1 MNAPPPASVVAPGA
15 RSSSLWPA
23 RILMGML
30 IFVVSALIV
39 LPIGVLAIGSFLSD
53 PPRALSFNW
62 AGITLQ
68 NYIVVF
74 TDSSFPPL
82 LKATVGT
89 SLVGTAGAII
99 IGSGLAW
106 LAVRTDIPGRGVINA
121 IAIMPMFI
129 PPLVGAFA
137 WDILASPRSGILN
150 ILFRSLQVPVALNIY
165 TIEGIA
171 FVFAI
176 YYAPYVYLFVSSA
189 LRNMDPVFEEAS
201 ALSGAGRL
209 RTMLRVTLPLVLP
222 ALLSSGLLVFVLLI
236 QLFSIPAVLGEPG
249 NIKFMSTRIW
259 ELIGFSPPE
268 INVASA
274 LGMLMLLVTVLL
286 VLAQHRLLASRSFVT
301 VAGKG
306 LRPKIIELGVTRR
319 PLAALCYA
327 YLLIGVLLPFAA
339 LVFIALR
346 RNLFFNS
353 LAAMMNPAQFSTEQ
367 FGLVLSDPFVQ
378 LALKNSMLVA
388 FCTVAVGCT
397 LYFTIAYVV
406 HRTRLPGRR
415 ALNVVATMPIAIPG
429 IILGLG
435 YLWSWVSIPI
445 GIFGTIWIIILA
457 YIAQFS
463 PQGVHAISGAL
474 VQIHP
479 ELEESSRICG
489 AGFLYTLRRV
499 VVPLSWPGVLA
510 AMTLLVVLSFR
521 ELATALFLY
530 TTNTVVFSLTMF
542 DSWARG
548 STRLVA
554 VMALVQSAI
563 IMAFVVLSQLTR
575 RGQAQTVL

>member
-1 MNAPPPASVVAPGA
+1 MTQSVWPSRLFMLALIVVVAG
-15 RSSSLWPA
+15 
-23 RILMGML
+23 
-30 IFVVSALIV
+30 LIV

-53 PPRALSFNW
+53 PPRALQFNW
-62 AGITLQ
+62 GGLTLA
-68 NYIVVF
+68 NYIEVF
-74 TDSSFPPL
+74 TDGGFPPL
-82 LKATVGT
+82 LQATVGT
-89 SLVGTAGAII
+89 SLVGTAGAVV
-99 IGSGLAW
+99 IGCGLAW
-106 LAVRTDIPGRGVINA
+106 LAVRTDIPGRQAINA
-121 IAIMPMFI
+121 IAIMPMFV

-137 WDILASPRSGILN
+137 WDILASPRSGIVN
-150 ILFRSLQVPVALNIY
+150 IVLRASGVPFSFNIY

-176 YYAPYVYLFVSSA
+176 YYAPYVYIFISSA

-209 RTMLRVTLPLVLP
+209 RTLTRVTLPLVLP
-222 ALLSSGLLVFVLLI
+222 ALLSSSLLVFVLLI

-249 NIKFMSTRIW
+249 NVRFMSARIW
-259 ELIGFSPPE
+259 ELIGFTPPK

-286 VLAQHRLLASRSFVT
+286 VLAQHKLLARRSFVT

-306 LRPKIIELGVTRR
+306 IRPKIIELGVTRW
-319 PLAALCYA
+319 PLTVLCYA
-327 YLLIGVLLPFAA
+327 YLVVGVLLPFAA
-339 LVFIALR
+339 LIFIALR

-353 LAAMMNPAQFSTEQ
+353 LTAMVNTRQFSTQQ
-367 FGLVLSDPFVQ
+367 FWTVLSDGFVQ
-378 LALKNSMLVA
+378 LALKNSLIVA
-388 FCTVAVGCT
+388 FWTVVVGCS
-397 LYFTIAYVV
+397 LYFAIAYIV
-406 HRTRLPGRR
+406 HRSRLPGRKT
-415 ALNVVATMPIAIPG
+415 LNILATMPIAIPG

-435 YLWSWVSIPI
+435 YLWSWISIPI

-463 PQGVHAISGAL
+463 PQGVHAISSAL
-474 VQIHP
+474 MQIHP
-479 ELEESSRICG
+479 ELEESSRLSG

-499 VVPLSWPGVLA
+499 VVPLAWPGVLA

-530 TTNTVVFSLTMF
+530 NTNTVVFSLTMF

-548 STRLVA
+548 STSQVA
-554 VMALVQSAI
+554 VMALMQSVIILLFVLFSHAI
-563 IMAFVVLSQLTR
+563 RRQQEPAVLEH
-575 RGQAQTVL
+575 